1 MEGDEMSLTPMIFFR
16 GESVC
21 TCCDKPMYANDV
33 GIVFV
38 PSAKRDDIMFCTDCA
53 VKVTMSV
60 AQDISKLSPDI
71 GLSYYFEFKSP
82 ASLYRHANAL
92 KELAASMET
101 QASCIFPMHH
111 PDEDK

>member
-1 MEGDEMSLTPMIFFR
+1 MSLTPMIFFR

-60 AQDISKLSPDI
+60 TQDIAKLSPDI
-71 GLSYYFEFKSP
+71 GLSYYFKFKNPSARLTP
-82 ASLYRHANAL
+82 PCKCVEEVGIVDGRSSQFNGFHAPPRRGQI
-92 KELAASMET
+92 MPT
-101 QASCIFPMHH
+101 
-111 PDEDK
+111 